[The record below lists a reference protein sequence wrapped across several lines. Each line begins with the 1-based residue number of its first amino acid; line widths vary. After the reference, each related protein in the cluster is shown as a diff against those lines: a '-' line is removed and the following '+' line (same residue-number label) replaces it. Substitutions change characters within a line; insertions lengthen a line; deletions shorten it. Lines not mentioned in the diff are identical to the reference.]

1 LTELYINIFINVLQQ
16 FLFFA
21 FRSIISYMIAKI
33 EGIVWDTNNKFLTVG
48 VGGIGFKVF
57 ATAETKEV
65 AQKGNKIS
73 LFTHLV
79 VREDALDLYG
89 FFTEEELQFFEMLIS
104 ISGIG
109 PKTALNVLNISSV
122 TALKRAISTGD
133 TSHLT
138 KVSGIGK
145 KIAEKMVLELK
156 DKINITSDENDI
168 TFRDEIDAVEG
179 LKALGYTQ
187 KDARDA
193 LSNIDRKITK
203 TGERIKAA
211 LKILGK

>member
-1 LTELYINIFINVLQQ
+1 M
-16 FLFFA
+16 
-21 FRSIISYMIAKI
+21 ISKI
-33 EGIVWDTNNKFLTVG
+33 EGVVWGTNEKFMTVG
-48 VGGIGFKVF
+48 VGGIGFKIYT
-57 ATAETKEV
+57 TAETKEV
-65 AQKGNKIS
+65 SQNGNKIS

-89 FFTEEELQFFEMLIS
+89 FLTEEELNFFEMIIN

-109 PKTALNVLNISSV
+109 PKTAVNVLNISSV
-122 TALKRAISTGD
+122 PALKRAISTGD

-156 DKINITSDENDI
+156 DKVGVANDENDI
-168 TFRDEIDAVEG
+168 SLRDEIDAVEA
-179 LKALGYTQ
+179 LKALGYNP

-193 LSNIDRKITK
+193 LREVDKQITK
-203 TGERIKAA
+203 TGDRIKAA
-211 LKILGK
+211 LKNLGK